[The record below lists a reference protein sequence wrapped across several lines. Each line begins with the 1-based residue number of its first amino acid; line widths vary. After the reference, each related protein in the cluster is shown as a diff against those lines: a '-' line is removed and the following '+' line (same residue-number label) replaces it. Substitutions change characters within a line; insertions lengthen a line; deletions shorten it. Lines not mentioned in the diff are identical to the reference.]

1 MLKRLRE
8 ILTRRGAKPS
18 SDPAPP
24 QRDKEDRITVEP
36 PPIHHG
42 PKVVHRPIPLSDID
56 PDAVKIL
63 RRLTRFNH
71 TAYLVGGCVRD
82 LLLDRHPK
90 DFDIGTTATPRQ
102 VKRVF
107 SNCRIIGKR
116 FRLAHVYFQNGK
128 IIEVA
133 TFRARDGNDA
143 ASDDNDGDSDILIRD
158 DNIFGTPEEDA
169 LRRDFT
175 INALFYDANEE
186 TVLDHADGLGD
197 LRRRLV
203 RTIGD
208 AEIRFREDPIRILR
222 AIKFAARL
230 DFEIETETRDALK
243 RTRNLIPKAA
253 PSRVLEEIN
262 RFCRG
267 GAARRSFE
275 LLRDTGVFEV
285 ILPDFAEG
293 YSEDPRAWRYLMEL
307 LDALDRRRAADHGIS
322 TGEILTVLLLP
333 LISRR
338 MGWNEDGVAQRR
350 RGTNVRELA
359 DELVRPMAVRLRV
372 ARKDQEHCRQILMTL
387 FRMVPARDMRRGAR
401 QALAQR
407 PCMSDCL
414 WILEAVAKRLGG
426 DFESSFRDWSSTAP
440 KEPKPSRT
448 ADGRRPAP
456 KREPRGDEP
465 EGERK
470 RRRRSPRKPRRRS
483 GQQRPAATAD
493 EKPVAAKPSK
503 APKDDLPPPWDD
515 SYFFAALPSVPED
528 SAKDDGTDRYGADSV
543 AKPETST
550 GTKPEASSGAQPE
563 ASSSPK
569 SEASSGDAKT
579 DSAPAPRPRPR
590 RRRRGRRKP
599 RSSDGNDPKKPPA
612 PSSDSEG

>member
-8 ILTRRGAKPS
+8 ILTRRGATPS
-18 SDPAPP
+18 SDPAPL
-24 QRDKEDRITVEP
+24 QRDTEDGGSVAP

-56 PDAVKIL
+56 ADAVKIL

-116 FRLAHVYFQNGK
+116 FRLAHIYFQNGK

-133 TFRARDGNDA
+133 TFRARDGDETSDA
-143 ASDDNDGDSDILIRD
+143 NGSASDLLIRD

-175 INALFYDANEE
+175 INALFYDANDE

-230 DFEIETETRDALK
+230 DFEIEAETREALE

-253 PSRVLEEIN
+253 PSRILEEIN

-285 ILPDFAEG
+285 VLPDFAEG
-293 YSEDPRAWRYLMEL
+293 YSEDPLAWRHLLEL
-307 LDALDRRRAADHGIS
+307 LEALDSRCAEGGEIS

-338 MGWNEDGVAQRR
+338 MGWQEDGVAQRR

-359 DELVRPMAVRLRV
+359 DELLRPMALRLRV

-387 FRMVPARDMRRGAR
+387 FRMVPARNLRRGAK
-401 QALAQR
+401 QSLAQR
-407 PCMSDCL
+407 PCMPDCL
-414 WILEAVAKRLGG
+414 WILQAVAKRLGG
-426 DFESSFRDWSSTAP
+426 DFESSFRDWSSMAAQAP
-440 KEPKPSRT
+440 RPRRAAEGGRT
-448 ADGRRPAP
+448 RQRRS
-456 KREPRGDEP
+456 PRGDEA
-465 EGERK
+465 EGDRK
-470 RRRRSPRKPRRRS
+470 RRRSSSGKPRRRS
-483 GQQRPAATAD
+483 KQQRSPAAAED
-493 EKPVAAKPSK
+493 KPKTGRP
-503 APKDDLPPPWDD
+503 PKGQKEDLPPPWDD
-515 SYFFAALPSVPED
+515 GYFFAALPSVPQGSGE
-528 SAKDDGTDRYGADSV
+528 DDGTDRYGAASV
-543 AKPETST
+543 AKTE
-550 GTKPEASSGAQPE
+550 G
-563 ASSSPK
+563 
-569 SEASSGDAKT
+569 SSGDAESEGPSGDAEP
-579 DSAPAPRPRPR
+579 DSRPAARSRPR

-599 RSSDGNDPKKPPA
+599 RASAGEGSGKPPA
-612 PSSDSEG
+612 SDS

>member
-1 MLKRLRE
+1 MLKRLRD
-8 ILTRRGAKPS
+8 ILTRRAATPS
-18 SDPAPP
+18 FEPSPP
-24 QRDKEDRITVEP
+24 QREPEDGETAAP
-36 PPIHHG
+36 PPVHHG
-42 PKVVHRPIPLSDID
+42 PKVVHHPIPVSDID

-116 FRLAHVYFQNGK
+116 FRLAHIYFQNGK

-133 TFRARDGNDA
+133 TFRARDG
-143 ASDDNDGDSDILIRD
+143 DGDGSDTEAEADTSGLLIRD

-175 INALFYDANEE
+175 INALFYDANDE

-208 AEIRFREDPIRILR
+208 PEIRFREDPIRILR

-230 DFEIETETRDALK
+230 DFEIEEETRDALK

-253 PSRVLEEIN
+253 TSRILEEIN

-267 GAARRSFE
+267 RAARRSFE

-293 YSEDPRAWRYLMEL
+293 YSEDPLAWEYLMEL
-307 LDALDRRRAADHGIS
+307 LDALDARRAAGHEIR

-338 MGWNEDGVAQRR
+338 MGWQEDGVAQRR

-359 DELVRPMAVRLRV
+359 DELLRPMAVRLRV

-387 FRMVPARDMRRGAR
+387 YRMVPARNLRRGAR
-401 QALAQR
+401 RSLAQR
-407 PCMSDCL
+407 SCMRDCL

-426 DFESSFRDWSSTAP
+426 DFESSLREWSS
-440 KEPKPSRT
+440 EPL
-448 ADGRRPAP
+448 PAP
-456 KREPRGDEP
+456 KPERAEGRRRGPKKDERDEQASGG
-465 EGERK
+465 EG
-470 RRRRSPRKPRRRS
+470 RRRRGSSKRSRRRS
-483 GQQRPAATAD
+483 EGKGDSAAAPKRKRGPKRRPED
-493 EKPVAAKPSK
+493 QK
-503 APKDDLPPPWDD
+503 KDDLPPPWDD
-515 SYFFAALPSVPED
+515 DYFFAALPSAPRD
-528 SAKDDGTDRYGADSV
+528 AAPDDGTDRYGAASV
-543 AKPETST
+543 AKPD
-550 GTKPEASSGAQPE
+550 
-563 ASSSPK
+563 SSSKPDTAPG
-569 SEASSGDAKT
+569 EGDKESRPT
-579 DSAPAPRPRPR
+579 SRPRPR

-599 RSSDGNDPKKPPA
+599 RGSGGDKPEEPTSS
-612 PSSDSEG
+612 